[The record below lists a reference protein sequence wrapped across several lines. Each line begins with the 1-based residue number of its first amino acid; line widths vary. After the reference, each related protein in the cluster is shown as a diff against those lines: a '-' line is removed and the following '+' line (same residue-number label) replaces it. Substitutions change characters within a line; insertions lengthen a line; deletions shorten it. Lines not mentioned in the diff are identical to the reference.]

1 MNQAHTRGEDNI
13 LKMSHTVR
21 TVSSL
26 LLLGMIMGI
35 NPAAMAEG
43 SQNAVPVTD
52 EAKEAWTPP
61 PPPPDEFDWIQLNS
75 GEWLKGEFKVL
86 YDDSVEFDSD
96 ELGLLSLD
104 WADIKQV
111 RGAAAFAVNI
121 EGRDDVVGNLQVDGD
136 RIMIVADEETQ
147 EFNRADVISI
157 AHGAPKESNYWSA
170 KFSLGLNI
178 SQGNSDKQDLNLALN
193 TKRRTA
199 DTRFL
204 TDYLGFYSKSDH
216 IKTDDNHRLR
226 STYDIFKTRQF
237 FWRPLLGE
245 VFRDPF
251 QNIDYQITVGAGAGY
266 QLIDNS
272 KTEWSI
278 QGGPAFKYTKFD
290 TVEDGENKSESTP
303 ALWAGTNY
311 DRALNGKMDLILGYS
326 TVIGN
331 QDSGGYTHHAIAT
344 LETELLS
351 WLDFDTSFIWDHIQN
366 PTRDSDGSIPDKNDY
381 RFVIGLGVDY

>member
-1 MNQAHTRGEDNI
+1 MKT
-13 LKMSHTVR
+13 SFTVK
-21 TVSSL
+21 TVST
-26 LLLGMIMGI
+26 LLLGMSIGV
-35 NPAAMAEG
+35 NPYAMAQD
-43 SQNAVPVTD
+43 SQTAATETD
-52 EAKEAWTPP
+52 EDKVAWTPP

-86 YDDSVEFDSD
+86 YDDSVEFDSE
-96 ELGLLSLD
+96 ELDLLRID

-111 RGAAAFAVNI
+111 RGAATFAVNI
-121 EGRDDVVGNLQVDGD
+121 EGRDDVVGKLQVNGD
-136 RIMIVADEETQ
+136 RVMIVAAGDTQ

-157 AHGAPKESNYWSA
+157 AHGVPKESNYWSA
-170 KFSLGLNI
+170 KFTLGLNI
-178 SQGNSDKQDLNLALN
+178 SQGNSDRQDLNLALN
-193 TKRRTA
+193 AKRRTA
-199 DTRFL
+199 DSRFL

-216 IKTDDNHRLR
+216 VKTDDNHRLR
-226 STYDIFKTRQF
+226 STYDIFRTRRF

-251 QNIDYQITVGAGAGY
+251 QNISYQLTVGAGAGY
-266 QLIDNS
+266 QLIDTS

-278 QGGPAFKYTKFD
+278 AAGPAIKYTKFE
-290 TVEDGENKSESTP
+290 TVEAGENDSESTP

-311 DRALNGKMDLILGYS
+311 DHELNSKMDLILGYN

-351 WLDFDTSFIWDHIQN
+351 WLDFDTSFIWDHVQN
-366 PTRDSDGSIPDKNDY
+366 PTRDSDGTVPDKNDY
-381 RFVIGLGVDY
+381 RFVIGLGVDF

>member
-1 MNQAHTRGEDNI
+1 MKGFF
-13 LKMSHTVR
+13 TVK
-21 TVSSL
+21 TVSSIL
-26 LLLGMIMGI
+26 LFGLAMAN
-35 NPAAMAEG
+35 NPAAMAEDAQTAAPATG
-43 SQNAVPVTD
+43 D
-52 EAKEAWTPP
+52 EKVAWTPP

-96 ELGLLSLD
+96 ELDLLTID

-111 RGAAAFAVNI
+111 RGHATFAVNI
-121 EGRDDVVGNLQVDGD
+121 EGQDDVVGHLRVDGD
-136 RIMIVADEETQ
+136 RIMIVTAEESQ
-147 EFNRADVISI
+147 EFSRADVISI
-157 AHGAPKESNYWSA
+157 AHGVPKESNYWSA
-170 KFSLGLNI
+170 KFTLGLNI

-199 DTRFL
+199 DSRFL

-226 STYDIFKTRQF
+226 TTYDIFKTRQF
-237 FWRPLLGE
+237 FWRPVLGE

-251 QNIDYQITVGAGAGY
+251 QNISYQFTLGAGAGY
-266 QLIDNS
+266 QLIDTS

-278 QGGPAFKYTKFD
+278 AAGPAIKYTKFE
-290 TVEDGENKSESTP
+290 TVEAGENESESTP
-303 ALWAGTNY
+303 VLWVGTDY
-311 DRALNGKMDLILGYS
+311 DRELNSKMDLILGYS

-366 PTRDSDGSIPDKNDY
+366 PTRNSDGSLPEKDDY
-381 RFVIGLGVDY
+381 RFVIGLGLDY